1 MATIA
6 EKWKE
11 QGKKEGKLEGK
22 IEGKIEGK
30 KEGRKEGKWDVV
42 KKSLKEGL
50 PIKTIERITGFP
62 SEEIHRFKEKIA
74 HKI

>member
-6 EKWKE
+6 EKWKK
-11 QGKKEGKLEGK
+11 QGKTEGK
-22 IEGKIEGK
+22 IEGK
-30 KEGRKEGKWDVV
+30 KEGKWDVV

-62 SEEIHRFKEKIA
+62 SEEIYRFKEKLA
-74 HKI
+74 HKS

>member
-1 MATIA
+1 MASIA

-11 QGKKEGKLEGK
+11 QR
-22 IEGKIEGK
+22 K
-30 KEGRKEGKWDVV
+30 KEGRKEGKWNVV

-62 SEEIHRFKEKIA
+62 SEEIYRFKEKLA
-74 HKI
+74 HKS